1 MVIPLQ
7 SWSNLVVKYRKL
19 LLIIA
24 TILLIPALLGYLQTE
39 INYDVT
45 SYLPQQLASKQ
56 GQDILEENFHI
67 AANSYVMVENW
78 ETYQIVQLK
87 EQIENVPG
95 VEKVNWLD
103 DLYHPSIPTFFIP
116 ENVKQNFETGDA
128 SIIQVQFTHNSI
140 SSVTQRAVD
149 EIRRLAGP
157 DAAVS
162 GFPVIIRDLNI
173 VFNTEQYLYII
184 IAVIAIFII
193 LSLSTSSYLLPLLLL
208 VAVGYSVIYNLGSNV
223 LLGSVSYIT
232 QAIAA
237 VLQLAV
243 TMDYGIFLIHRFE
256 EEKEKHDDPEEAMSV
271 AVSRTSTAIASSA
284 FTTVAGFTALI
295 TMRFGLGQDMGLVL
309 AKGVAFSLICILL
322 LLPGLLLIF
331 QKPIERTSHRILIP
345 SFARIA
351 DLVVNKRAVFIV
363 LFLVLIIPS
372 FLLKNNVEVFYSLE
386 KGLSQEIPSIA
397 DSEKLREKHGVAE
410 VAYLIVE
417 DKGLNTE
424 QTLTEQ
430 LKTIP
435 EVKSVNSLVE
445 YTGAQIPEQFIP
457 DDVLKEFRAGNYAL
471 CTIELGIGQ
480 GDSRIDSTLKQIKDT
495 ANSLYDEVYLCGEAS
510 LTQDLKELTTED
522 LSRVNK
528 FSVIAIAIIVALTF
542 TSLSLPII
550 LVLAIQFAIWVNL
563 SGAFLSGTE
572 LYFVTYLV
580 LGSVQLGAT
589 VDYAILLTSKYKE
602 ALQEHPPKEA
612 LRQAVEKSG
621 RSILTSS
628 LTLTT
633 ATVAVASFSKIK
645 MAGQVCGML
654 GTGAFISMLT
664 IIFILPSMLLLCNKL
679 ITRTTWRWPIHQR
692 DSSAAR

>member
-1 MVIPLQ
+1 MLN
-7 SWSNLVVKYRKL
+7 WSYFVVKYRKL

-24 TILLIPALLGYLQTE
+24 SILLIPSLLGYLQTE

-56 GQDILEENFHI
+56 GQDILERDFRI

-87 EQIENVPG
+87 EQIEKVPG
-95 VEKVNWLD
+95 VEKASWLD
-103 DLYHPSIPTFFIP
+103 DLYHPSVPAFFIP
-116 ENVKQNFETGDA
+116 EEIKRNFTTDNA

-149 EIRRLAGP
+149 EIRQLAGS
-157 DAAVS
+157 DAAVV
-162 GFPVIIRDLNI
+162 GFPVIIRDLNS
-173 VFNTEQYLYII
+173 VFRTEQYLYIL
-184 IAVIAIFII
+184 IAVIAIFIV
-193 LSLSTSSYLLPLLLL
+193 LSLSTSSNLQPLLLL
-208 VAVGYSVIYNLGSNV
+208 IAVGFSVIYNLGSNV

-256 EEKEKHDDPEEAMSV
+256 EEKEKHDDPEEAMAI

-284 FTTVAGFTALI
+284 LTTVAGFMALI
-295 TMRFGLGQDMGLVL
+295 AMHFGLGQDMGIVL
-309 AKGVAFSLICILL
+309 AKGVVLSLICILL

-345 SFARIA
+345 SFAKAA
-351 DLVVNKRAVFIV
+351 DLVVKKRAAFIL

-372 FLLKNNVEVFYSLE
+372 FLLKDRVGVFYSLE
-386 KGLSQEIPSIA
+386 KGLSQELTAVA
-397 DSEKLREKHGVAE
+397 DSEKLRKKHGVAE
-410 VAYLIVE
+410 LVYLIVE
-417 DKGLNTE
+417 DQGLKTE

-445 YTGAQIPEQFIP
+445 YTGAQIPEEFIP
-457 DDVLKEFRAGNYAL
+457 EDILQNFRAGKYAL

-480 GDSRIDSTLKQIKDT
+480 ADSRISNTLKEIKDT
-495 ANSLYDEVYLCGEAS
+495 AASFYDEVYLSGEAA
-510 LTQDLKELTTED
+510 LTQDLKELTTKD
-522 LSRVNK
+522 LSRVNM
-528 FSVIAIAIIVALTF
+528 FSAIAIAIIVALTF
-542 TSLSLPII
+542 ASLTLPII
-550 LVLAIQFAIWVNL
+550 LVMAIQFAIWLNL

-602 ALQEHPPKEA
+602 ALQEHSPKEA
-612 LRQAVEKSG
+612 MRQAVEKSG
-621 RSILTSS
+621 RFILTSS

-633 ATVAVASFSKIK
+633 ATIAVASFSKIK
-645 MAGQVCGML
+645 MAGQMCGML
-654 GTGAFISMLT
+654 GIGAFISMLT
-664 IIFILPSMLLLCNKL
+664 IIFILPALLLLCDRLVTK
-679 ITRTTWRWPIHQR
+679 TSWRWPVHQR